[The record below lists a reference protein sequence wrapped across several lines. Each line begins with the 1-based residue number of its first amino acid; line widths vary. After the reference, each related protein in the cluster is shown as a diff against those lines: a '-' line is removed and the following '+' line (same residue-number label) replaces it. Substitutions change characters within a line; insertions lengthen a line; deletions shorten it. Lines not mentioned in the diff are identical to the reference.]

1 MVAAVLFIALVVTLV
16 LNMPVGIAIGV
27 SSLCA
32 ILADGRISSLYIVQ
46 QLVTSADSFPLMA
59 IPLFILAGELMG
71 AGGVS
76 KRLLNVCNVFL
87 GRFTGGLAT
96 VTIVLCMF
104 FAAVSG
110 SGPATVAAIGSM
122 VIPTML
128 DKGYSKSFTLAL
140 IATAGSIG
148 VIIPPSIPMVIYGV
162 STSTSISSLFM
173 AGFLP
178 GILIGFSLIVVSYLY
193 CKKQGWK
200 GDERKYTAKEKLAAI
215 WDAKWALL
223 NPIIILGGIY
233 AGIFTPT
240 EAAAVAAV
248 YAFIF
253 GAFIYREFNIKEMFA
268 TIGNACN
275 TTGTTMVIIG
285 CATAFTKILTIEK
298 IPGAITN
305 GIINFTD
312 NKILILLLINVL
324 LLIVGCFMDTTPAM
338 MVLAPILLPIA
349 MQFGVDPIHFGI
361 VMVVNLAI
369 GFITPPLGINL
380 FVASRV
386 GRSDLETVCSGIIK
400 FILVMVVDLLL
411 ITFIPAISMTLPNIF
426 MK

>member
-140 IATAGSIG
+140 IATAGS
-148 VIIPPSIPMVIYGV
+148 
-162 STSTSISSLFM
+162 TSTSISSLFM

-248 YAFIF
+248 YAFIC

-324 LLIVGCFMDTTPAM
+324 LLIVGCFMYTTPAM

-349 MQFGVDPIHFGI
+349 AQFGVDPIHFGI